1 MIPRYRAWDK
11 TAKEM
16 HEVDDIVSSELEKA
30 ILCSELQA
38 RIIYQA
44 FNSAVVSDLIE
55 GKSINWIASHYG
67 CDWSTIRNR
76 IYENPGLVEV
86 SS

>member
-1 MIPRYRAWDK
+1 MTLKIQK
-11 TAKEM
+11 KIEFNS
-16 HEVDDIVSSELEKA
+16 ECKCLVDYSELEKA